1 MVISQQA
8 INAARKVFDNLI
20 DSSDTKNLSEYNAYC
35 LARDIFE
42 YTLANNT
49 DKLEALVRFTTIFK

>member
-1 MVISQQA
+1 MSISQQA
-8 INAARKVFDNLI
+8 INAARRVFDNLI